1 LTHTRI
7 YAIFTP
13 RNFELF
19 NHKKPDKMKTVAVV
33 TIVFLIIFIILI
45 IWGVLDK
52 VSPPHLPELVKALG
66 FAGIIAAILSL
77 HKKE

>member
-1 LTHTRI
+1 
-7 YAIFTP
+7 
-13 RNFELF
+13 
-19 NHKKPDKMKTVAVV
+19 MKTVAVV
-33 TIVFLIIFIILI
+33 AIIFLAIFFTLI

-52 VSPPHLPELVKALG
+52 VSPPHLPELVKAIG